1 VPQAFDLAVTA
12 GHSDC
17 NPFNKPAPGPKLE
30 NAAGLAAHEPEMA
43 EQFAA
48 LPWQHVDGIGVQVLL
63 VTSRISKHWL
73 VPKGWRIDGKDGTR
87 SACQEA
93 LEEAG
98 VKGKARHKAIGSY
111 DYVKITNAGDKIPC
125 RVTVFGLKVKREL
138 EAWPEDGQ
146 RTRQWFT
153 PAMAANLVTEPGL
166 RDFLARL
173 DVSKLV

>member
-1 VPQAFDLAVTA
+1 MKTAVATIE
-12 GHSDC
+12 
-17 NPFNKPAPGPKLE
+17 LE
-30 NAAGLAAHEPEMA
+30 SEMA

-48 LPWQHVDGIGVQVLL
+48 LPWRHVDGVGVQVLL

-73 VPKGWRIDGKDGTR
+73 LPKGWMIEGKDGTR

-98 VKGKARHKAIGSY
+98 VKGKARDEAIGSY
-111 DYVKITNAGDKIPC
+111 DYVKITKTGEEIPC

-138 EAWPEDGQ
+138 DAWPEDSQ

-153 PAMAANLVTEPGL
+153 PAVAASLVTEPGL
-166 RDFLARL
+166 RDFLDRL
-173 DVSKLV
+173 DVSKLG